1 MSVVLSV
8 RVAREL
14 KEEADRLGIS
24 LRDVVERALVAEIER
39 RRKEEFGRA
48 VRGIVEAMR
57 DVAEEEFVRA
67 IREWRERG

>member
-1 MSVVLSV
+1 M